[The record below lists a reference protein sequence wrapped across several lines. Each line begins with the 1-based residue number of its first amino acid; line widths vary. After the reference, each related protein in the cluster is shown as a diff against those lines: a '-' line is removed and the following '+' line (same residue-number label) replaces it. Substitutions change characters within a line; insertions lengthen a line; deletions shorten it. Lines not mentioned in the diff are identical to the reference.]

1 MPRRVKKLERKID
14 DLVKE
19 SIHLLK
25 SQIEETSST
34 GLTDFSEQVERIIC
48 GRNGLEKLRLGLD
61 TELRWLDGEEK
72 EVVARRQR
80 EVLDELNDM
89 DELNELK

>member
-1 MPRRVKKLERKID
+1 MKELESKID

>member
-1 MPRRVKKLERKID
+1 MPRRAKELERKID

>member
-1 MPRRVKKLERKID
+1 MPRRAKELERKID

-19 SIHLLK
+19 SIHLLN

>member
-1 MPRRVKKLERKID
+1 MPRRVKELERKID

>member
-1 MPRRVKKLERKID
+1 MPRRAKELERKID

-48 GRNGLEKLRLGLD
+48 RRNGLEKLRLGLD

-89 DELNELK
+89 DELN

>member
-1 MPRRVKKLERKID
+1 MPRRVKELESKID

>member
-1 MPRRVKKLERKID
+1 MPRRVKKLESKID

-25 SQIEETSST
+25 AQLEETSST
-34 GLTDFSEQVERIIC
+34 GPTDFSEQVERILC

-61 TELRWLDGEEK
+61 TDLRWLDGEEK
-72 EVVARRQR
+72 EVVARKER

>member
-72 EVVARRQR
+72 EVVARKER

>member
-1 MPRRVKKLERKID
+1 MKELERKID
-14 DLVKE
+14 HLVGE

-25 SQIEETSST
+25 AQIEETSST